1 MLMVATAAAA
11 AAASL
16 QSCLSLCDP
25 RDGRPPGLPVPGIL
39 QGRTLEWV
47 AVSLSNA
54 WKWKVKVKLL
64 SHVRLFVTPWTAAHQ
79 ALWSRRTHFSCFS
92 RQEYWSG
99 LPLPSHYI
107 LCYIKIPLV
116 FLALWMGILLVHD
129 FIISCINYLKNVS
142 S

>member
-54 WKWKVKVKLL
+54 
-64 SHVRLFVTPWTAAHQ
+64 
-79 ALWSRRTHFSCFS
+79 
-92 RQEYWSG
+92 
-99 LPLPSHYI
+99 
-107 LCYIKIPLV
+107 
-116 FLALWMGILLVHD
+116 
-129 FIISCINYLKNVS
+129 
-142 S
+142 